1 MFCRNCGKELA
12 GAPEICMNC
21 GAKPMAGTSFCPRC
35 GAPTTSLTE
44 VCINCGVRVAKV
56 MKRKTWKPTAAGI
69 LCIIVGAIGVI
80 LGLVVNNVGSALAY
94 MFGTELIAIGAL
106 LIIAGIIPI
115 VGGIYALRRRIWGL
129 ALAGSIFALIVP
141 VTLVIL
147 VMSFFIGAGAAI
159 GEINLTIPEILARI
173 SSSWHLIGIIVVFG
187 IPGIL
192 AIIFVVMGKREF
204 E

>member
-1 MFCRNCGKELA
+1 MFCRNCGKELE
-12 GAPEICMNC
+12 GAPRICMHC
-21 GAKPMAGTSFCPRC
+21 GAELMAGTSFCPGC

-147 VMSFFIGAGAAI
+147 VLLFFIYALAADFYPPPD
-159 GEINLTIPEILARI
+159 LTTPAMLARI
-173 SSSWHLIGIIVVFG
+173 LSIWPVIVGLG

-192 AIIFVVMGKREF
+192 AIIFVTKGKREF
-204 E
+204 K